1 MAFKEY
7 ENPEELVRVQEL
19 STRILG
25 ELDRVCRKLGINYA
39 VYGGTAIGAVRHRGF
54 IPWDDDVD
62 VCLERSEY
70 ERFLREAPSELGDEF
85 EIVNSRTRDDF
96 PCTYS
101 YLTLKNTVMIPEFY
115 RACTYEKPISID
127 VFPLDAASDDPCEY
141 KRQARKTWI
150 WGRLMFLRATPAPYL
165 PFDGA
170 KKAVVLAAC
179 GLAHGAL
186 KLFGA
191 KAPWI
196 QGKWEAAARACEGRQ
211 TSWIADFSD
220 RSPLDWA
227 VTREELQDTIDVPFE
242 NITVKLPSAYDAILT
257 RGYGEYMKLP
267 PVEKRKN
274 HYPYRLDFGPY

>member
-1 MAFKEY
+1 MTWTCAF
-7 ENPEELVRVQEL
+7 
-19 STRILG
+19 
-25 ELDRVCRKLGINYA
+25 
-39 VYGGTAIGAVRHRGF
+39 
-54 IPWDDDVD
+54 
-62 VCLERSEY
+62 ERSEY

-127 VFPLDAASDDPCEY
+127 VFPLDVASDDPYEY

-165 PFDGA
+165 PFDGP
-170 KKAVVLAAC
+170 KKALVLTAC

-196 QGKWEAAARACEGRQ
+196 QGKWEAAARPARANRPTGLRTSLTAALLIGPLPGRSCGTPLTCPLK
-211 TSWIADFSD
+211 TS
-220 RSPLDWA
+220 RSSFLEPMIQSSPA
-227 VTREELQDTIDVPFE
+227 VTAT
-242 NITVKLPSAYDAILT
+242 T
-257 RGYGEYMKLP
+257 
-267 PVEKRKN
+267 
-274 HYPYRLDFGPY
+274 